1 MCVQSLRKTMWIPAY
16 VIFLVAMVIII
27 SQHSWRFSQLLSN
40 RNAVA
45 TLATLILPSS
55 AKLLHTII
63 ATLSFATLNNSDGS
77 CKRVWLVDTNIPY
90 LKGKHIPLF
99 ITALVIL
106 LVGMVFSF
114 LLFFWQWFLRFDLI
128 EDTQVGFETPS

>member
-1 MCVQSLRKTMWIPAY
+1 MWIPAY
-16 VIFLVAMVIII
+16 VIFPVAMVIII
-27 SQHSWRFSQLLSN
+27 SQHLWRFSQLLSN

-45 TLATLILPSS
+45 TLATLILLSS

-77 CKRVWLVDTNIPY
+77 CKRVWLVDTY
-90 LKGKHIPLF
+90 LKGKHIPFF

-106 LVGMVFSF
+106 LVGDGVLFPVLLLAMVSSF
-114 LLFFWQWFLRFDLI
+114 
-128 EDTQVGFETPS
+128 